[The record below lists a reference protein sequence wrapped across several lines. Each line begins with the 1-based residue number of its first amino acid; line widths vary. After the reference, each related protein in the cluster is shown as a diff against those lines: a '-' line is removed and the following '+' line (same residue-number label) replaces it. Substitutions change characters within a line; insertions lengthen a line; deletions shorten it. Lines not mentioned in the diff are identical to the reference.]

1 MGLTRHTTAM
11 DLMIEFLGDRVVPRQ
26 GFGPSSQLFVGAS
39 LKQGAETFMSNN
51 MAMGTE
57 YNTRAWSE
65 FTILARTTD
74 QSGMSQHGARNV
86 I

>member
-39 LKQGAETFMSNN
+39 LKQGAETFVTHREVMQDLEHVKQY
-51 MAMGTE
+51 GDG
-57 YNTRAWSE
+57 YRV
-65 FTILARTTD
+65 
-74 QSGMSQHGARNV
+74 QHQGLE
-86 I
+86 